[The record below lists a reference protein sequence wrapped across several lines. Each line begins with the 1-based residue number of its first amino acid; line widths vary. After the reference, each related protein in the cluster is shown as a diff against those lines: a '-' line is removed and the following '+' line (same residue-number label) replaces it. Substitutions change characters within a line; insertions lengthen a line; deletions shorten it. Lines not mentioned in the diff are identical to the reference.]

1 MKKVAFL
8 LLFTFGLS
16 QFLYSQCT
24 TSAIGFGNN
33 TSVPMYNVQGDIE
46 VLLNSDNT
54 VTVNLMSNFAT
65 AAGPDVR
72 IFLLDRGSL
81 TNAQLK
87 VTSNF
92 LNSPRIEMG
101 LSPASGMTSYTRT
114 IPVGMNISDFETVY
128 FYCQAFSQFWDY
140 GSFIPFT
147 TSNCALLGTSNFEN
161 NKLQLY
167 PNPATNELNVQLD
180 NASTDYK
187 IAIYNTLG
195 SLLFESTNQLSNSNN
210 SINIGH
216 LHSGIYFVQIT
227 DSENRIYQKR
237 LIKK

>member
-8 LLFTFGLS
+8 LLCTFGLS
-16 QFLYSQCT
+16 QFLQSQCST
-24 TSAIGFGNN
+24 NATDFGNN
-33 TSVPMYNVQGDIE
+33 TGVPMYNVQGDIE
-46 VLLNSDNT
+46 VVLNSDNT
-54 VTVNLMSNFAT
+54 VSVNLMSNFAT

-72 IFLLDRGSL
+72 IFLLDRGTL

-92 LNSPRIEMG
+92 LNRPRIEMG
-101 LSPASGMTSYTRT
+101 ISPASGMTSFTKT

-140 GSFIPFT
+140 GSFIPIT
-147 TSNCALLGTSNFEN
+147 TSNCALLGTSNYEN

-167 PNPATNELNVQLD
+167 PNPATNALHVQLED
-180 NASTDYK
+180 VNTDYK

-195 SLLFESTNQLSNSNN
+195 SLLFESTNQLSNSTN

-216 LHSGIYFVQIT
+216 LNSGIYFVQIT

-237 LIKK
+237 LIKN